1 MLPRTFHLAELGV
14 VALSQ
19 DLGDVISNMNTLNR
33 NLENLVTVGRDV
45 ERAGDV
51 VKISKSCP

>member
-1 MLPRTFHLAELGV
+1 MLPRTLHLAELGV

-51 VKISKSCP
+51 VRISKSGP